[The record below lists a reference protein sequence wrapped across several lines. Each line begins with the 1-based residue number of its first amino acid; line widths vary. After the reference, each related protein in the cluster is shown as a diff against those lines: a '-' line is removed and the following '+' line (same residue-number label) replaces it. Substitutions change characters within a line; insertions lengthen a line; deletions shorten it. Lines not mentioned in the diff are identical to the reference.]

1 MNRLP
6 EWGIRGV
13 ANFISSFFSSDGAP
27 PLSFLSLSLSLGE
40 QKSDGEIGGRVWS
53 SRSITVPTGRD
64 HPLNQISKRYNKVPF
79 GCFPRVDRHRWL
91 KREKFQVGL

>member
-1 MNRLP
+1 
-6 EWGIRGV
+6 
-13 ANFISSFFSSDGAP
+13 
-27 PLSFLSLSLSLGE
+27 
-40 QKSDGEIGGRVWS
+40 
-53 SRSITVPTGRD
+53 VPTGRD